1 METGPG
7 QEDDTLEK
15 TAKLTYYH
23 SDKDAKKPDGEGV
36 EIPLVETMGVK
47 TGHGKTKGAEPNTLT
62 LNPNPNPNPRPDP
75 NLHHHPGPHQA
86 RPNPNHN
93 PDPGAHQARPR
104 ARSTGSRSTSPSA
117 SAREIGGDV
126 RR

>member
-47 TGHGKTKGAEPNTLT
+47 TGHGKTKGTEHRIT
-62 LNPNPNPNPRPDP
+62 LNEPKREWELGSGEAALAAEWAEVLRAWIGLPKVERIESSGGSSDVVKAQWMEAR
-75 NLHHHPGPHQA
+75 HP
-86 RPNPNHN
+86 
-93 PDPGAHQARPR
+93 
-104 ARSTGSRSTSPSA
+104 
-117 SAREIGGDV
+117 
-126 RR
+126 